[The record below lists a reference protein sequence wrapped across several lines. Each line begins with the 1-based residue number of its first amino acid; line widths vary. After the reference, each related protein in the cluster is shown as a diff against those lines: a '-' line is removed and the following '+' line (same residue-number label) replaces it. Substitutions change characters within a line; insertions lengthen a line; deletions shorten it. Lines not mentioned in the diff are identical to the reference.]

1 MSEELS
7 AQISDRTLLP
17 HWLAVKNALGERG
30 RHRQPPPQ
38 CSGTPAARVVSA
50 CSRSIA
56 AKIRFHAA

>member
-1 MSEELS
+1 
-7 AQISDRTLLP
+7 LLP